1 MGFPMR
7 LHVTE
12 HPPVALPEPVI
23 AEMCHGARKVRA
35 VRFLRGISSPSARK
49 SLSQKAW
56 MMVPKFRELEPA
68 GRLASPNRSPPARG
82 IVRMPASQHLSS
94 PDGNTLV

>member
-56 MMVPKFRELEPA
+56 MMVTLNF
-68 GRLASPNRSPPARG
+68 ASWNQLVAWLRR
-82 IVRMPASQHLSS
+82 IDHLRRAA
-94 PDGNTLV
+94 

>member
-56 MMVPKFRELEPA
+56 MMVSLNFASWNQIHGWLRCLEEL
-68 GRLASPNRSPPARG
+68 RG
-82 IVRMPASQHLSS
+82 AA
-94 PDGNTLV
+94 